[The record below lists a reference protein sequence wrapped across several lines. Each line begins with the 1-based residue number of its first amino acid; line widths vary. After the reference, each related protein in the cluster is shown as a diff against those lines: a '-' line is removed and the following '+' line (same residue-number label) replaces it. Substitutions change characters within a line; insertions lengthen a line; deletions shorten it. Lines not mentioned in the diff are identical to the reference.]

1 MFKKIFFHFFN
12 LHRSRYLMG
21 ALSVVLLDAIEMA
34 PPIIVKKISEK
45 IHGRLEFNDILFY
58 CAGIMGCYV
67 LIAFL
72 RFAWRYFIVLSAQ
85 DIEVELRNFLYDKIL
100 SAKYSKLVDLKV
112 GDTVSLFNQ
121 DVMSIRAFMGPG
133 ILIIFDTI
141 AYLIFIPAT
150 LFYVLGAKAFFI
162 FSPFVLLTIAVF
174 LYQKPIEKLNEAISS
189 KLGKVSDH
197 IFEESIGAKFFK
209 VLRLFSVRFS
219 KFEFITKDIFK
230 DTISLNR
237 FDVSFEA
244 TIQLIILISFS
255 FLFYSIYNQNGNMLI
270 GFGAIAVAVQLL
282 NKLVWP
288 MMAVS
293 YVQNFYQ
300 GARAASNRLGNL
312 YQLEGFKNGQDIVG
326 KELNNVE
333 IKNLNFSHQGSDKL
347 VLKNINLKISKG
359 QKIAVTGAVGSGK
372 STLLKILASIY
383 GAEELQYDHFLING
397 ISFEKINKFTYRQH
411 LSYIPQEIQIFSDS
425 IKRNLSPDL
434 PFSEARFQ
442 KVIDSADLSLDLF
455 LFKDGLSTMIGEKG
469 INLSGGQKQR
479 ICIARSF
486 YQGASL
492 FLWDDTIS
500 ALDQE
505 TEQKIINTIFRE
517 NPEAILVLCTHRLS
531 TLTNFDKVY
540 VLDGGTVVEEGSY
553 DELMSKGKYFYRL
566 KEFESK
572 TSALT
577 QEVPQ

>member
-12 LHRSRYLMG
+12 LHRTRYLMG
-21 ALSVVLLDAIEMA
+21 ALSVVLLDAIEML
-34 PPIIVKKISEK
+34 PPIIVKTISDRIQGK
-45 IHGRLEFNDILFY
+45 LTLRDIVLY
-58 CAGIMGCYV
+58 SSGILACYA
-67 LIAFL
+67 LIACL

-100 SAKYSKLVDLKV
+100 SAKFSKLAELKV

-121 DVMSIRAFMGPG
+121 DVTSIRAFMGPG
-133 ILIIFDTI
+133 MLIIFDTI

-162 FSPFVLLTIAVF
+162 FSPFILLTIAVF

-197 IFEESIGAKFFK
+197 IFEESVGAKLFK
-209 VLRLFSVRFS
+209 VLRLFSVRLS
-219 KFEFITKDIFK
+219 KFDGITKEIFR

-237 FDVSFEA
+237 LDVSFEA

-255 FLFYSIYNQNGNMLI
+255 FLFYSIYHQNGNILI
-270 GFGAIAVAVQLL
+270 SFGAIAVAVQLL

-300 GARAASNRLGNL
+300 GARAASTRLDNL
-312 YQLEGFKNGQDIVG
+312 YQLDEFKNGSDVIQDKI
-326 KELNNVE
+326 ETIS
-333 IKNLNFSHQGSDKL
+333 IKNLNYGVKDKL
-347 VLKNINLKISKG
+347 ILKNINLEIARG
-359 QKIAVTGAVGSGK
+359 QKIAITGAVGSGK

-383 GAEELQYDHFLING
+383 GAEELHYDQFLINQ
-397 ISFEKINKFTYRQH
+397 ISYEKLNKFSYRHQ

-425 IKRNLSPDL
+425 IKRNLAPDL
-434 PFSEARFQ
+434 PFSEMRFQ
-442 KVIDSADLSLDLF
+442 KVIDLADLSLDLF
-455 LFKDGLSTMIGEKG
+455 LFKDGLNTMIGEKG

-486 YQGASL
+486 YQDASL

-505 TEQKIINTIFRE
+505 TEQKIIKTIFNE
-517 NPEAILVLCTHRLS
+517 NPDAILVLCTHRLS
-531 TLTNFDKVY
+531 TLSAFDHIY

-553 DELMSKGKYFYRL
+553 HELMEKGNYFFRL
-566 KEFESK
+566 KEFETK

-577 QEVPQ
+577 QEVLV

>member
-12 LHRSRYLMG
+12 LHRSRYLLG

-34 PPIIVKKISEK
+34 PPIIVKKISDK
-45 IHGRLEFNDILFY
+45 IQGKISFNEILYY
-58 CAGIMGCYV
+58 CAGIVLCYAF
-67 LIAFL
+67 IALL

-121 DVMSIRAFMGPG
+121 DVASIRAFMGPG
-133 ILIIFDTI
+133 MLIIFDTI

-174 LYQKPIEKLNEAISS
+174 LYQKPIEKLNEAIST

-197 IFEESIGAKFFK
+197 IFEESIGAKLFK

-219 KFEFITKDIFK
+219 KFEKITSDIFK
-230 DTISLNR
+230 DTIALNR
-237 FDVSFEA
+237 LDVGFEA
-244 TIQLIILISFS
+244 TIQCIILISFS
-255 FLFYSIYNQNGNMLI
+255 FLFYSIYHQDAQMLI

-293 YVQNFYQ
+293 FVQNFYQ
-300 GARAASNRLGNL
+300 GARAASTRLQNL
-312 YQLEGFKNGQDIVG
+312 YQLEEVKNGAENIAEEIQSI
-326 KELNNVE
+326 E
-333 IKNLNFSHQGSDKL
+333 IKDLNFSSKNKQI
-347 VLKNINLKISKG
+347 LKQINLKVARG
-359 QKIAVTGAVGSGK
+359 QKIAITGPVGSGK

-383 GAEELQYDHFLING
+383 GGEELSYKTFSING
-397 ISFEKINKFTYRQH
+397 VDYSHLNKFSFRKN

-425 IKRNLSPDL
+425 IRRNLAPNL
-434 PFSEARFQ
+434 PFSEARFE
-442 KVIDSADLSLDLF
+442 KVIDAADLSLDLF

-486 YQGASL
+486 YQAASL
-492 FLWDDTIS
+492 FLWDDAIS

-505 TEQKIINTIFRE
+505 TEKKIIQTIFKE
-517 NPEAILVLCTHRLS
+517 NPDAILILCTHRLS
-531 TLTNFDKVY
+531 SLANFDYIY
-540 VLDGGTVVEEGSY
+540 VLEDGGVVEEGNY
-553 DELMSKGKYFYRL
+553 QQLMSNQNYFYRL
-566 KEFESK
+566 KEFERK

-577 QEVPQ
+577 QEVIL